1 MPQTAVTTCL
11 PSSVP
16 LTKVMPLMV
25 SVVVSVI
32 KERRDSISTFIAAI
46 IPIMLFYSLYWK
58 VTGRAS
64 SSER

>member
-1 MPQTAVTTCL
+1 MPQTAVTTSL

-16 LTKVMPLMV
+16 LTKVMPLTV
-25 SVVVSVI
+25 SVFVSVI
-32 KERRDSISTFIAAI
+32 NERRDFISTSMAAI
-46 IPIMLFYSLYWK
+46 IPIMFDYSSYLN